1 MRTLLLS
8 ICAACVLAAPAYP
21 DSFSCAI
28 STVTLT
34 AASPTYEVCS
44 LPPSSG
50 YISTQWITGSGL
62 PDLGNGMEDTQVQIF
77 VDGEASPSITYFPYE
92 LTALPSLQAF
102 NTSMGRVQAPWGSP
116 LFSRNSASSFTNTIP
131 VPFASGLRIALH
143 YTGSRSATLYYQAH
157 GTLMG
162 PANPTDGSTFPFGGS
177 RVPLTARLV
186 IQRNALTL
194 PRLAYLA
201 IVNFTAGEG
210 LIAAMAI
217 AFKAPNLN
225 TLEGC
230 FNLYKTATTPFPGQ
244 LHSTGTE
251 DEFISSYY
259 FDQGPFQGRNAG
271 VYYKG
276 NGGEP
281 VSTISM
287 WRSYYEDPMRFKD
300 GGALS
305 VKPAWRPLLLPLECR
320 CTLSSPVL
328 SPSPPSPYPPPPC
341 AHARV

>member
-1 MRTLLLS
+1 MLQGILLA
-8 ICAACVLAAPAYP
+8 ICAAGMLAADPYP

-34 AASPTYEVCS
+34 AASPGFEVCS
-44 LPPSSG
+44 LPPAAG
-50 YISTQWITGSGL
+50 YVSTQWITGSGL

-77 VDGEASPSITYFPYE
+77 VNGEATPSITYYPYE
-92 LTALPSLQAF
+92 LTALPSLAAF
-102 NTSMGRVQAPWGSP
+102 NQSMRSVQPPWGSP

-131 VPFASGLRIALH
+131 VPFSNGLRIVLQ
-143 YTGSRSATLYYQAH
+143 YTGQRSATLYYQAH
-157 GTLMG
+157 GTVVTA
-162 PANPTDGSTFPFGGS
+162 ANPTDGSTFPFGGT

-194 PRLAYLA
+194 PRLAYLG
-201 IVNFTAGEG
+201 IVNFTSGEG
-210 LIAAMAI
+210 IIAAMAI

-230 FNLYKTATTPFPGQ
+230 FNLYKTAATPFPGE

-259 FDQGPFQGRNAG
+259 FDQGPYQGRNSG

-276 NGGEP
+276 NGGES
-281 VSTISM
+281 VSTIAM

-300 GGALS
+300 GGALL
-305 VKPAWRPLLLPLECR
+305 V
-320 CTLSSPVL
+320 
-328 SPSPPSPYPPPPC
+328 
-341 AHARV
+341 